1 MQNEIFLLP
10 SIFDSYIY
18 EMKGYFLDIHKD
30 LKRNDDKI
38 MGVRISLQE
47 I

>member
-1 MQNEIFLLP
+1 MHNEIYLLP

-18 EMKGYFLDIHKD
+18 EIKDCLHIHKD

>member
-1 MQNEIFLLP
+1 
-10 SIFDSYIY
+10 
-18 EMKGYFLDIHKD
+18 MKFKVVFAYSHD
-30 LKRNDDKI
+30 LKRNEDKI